1 MKWNLLTALCV
12 LAAANIA
19 MADSWKD
26 YRQKA
31 ATEKKIKK
39 EEGTLLA
46 KASFDIWKQ
55 LGTRRIQE
63 EGTAKFLRSKTG
75 EKAQALCWLA
85 IPENNAVQLS
95 FQIRTAALTDKI
107 HSGQGGLAGLS
118 LEGSNGRRMNFT
130 LQLCYAQGGS
140 WFFNSLPDSLRIDG
154 KPAKFTKVE
163 MVRFAHP
170 DDSMNQ
176 LEIMVGHAR
185 NLLELL
191 ELPYRVISLCTGDL
205 GFGSTKTYDVEVW
218 LPAQNTYREISSCS
232 NCKDFQARR
241 ADIRFKPK
249 GGKTAYAHT
258 LNGSGLPTGRTLAA
272 ILENYQ
278 QKDGSVVIPKAL
290 VPYMG
295 GQEVIEP
302 K

>member
-118 LEGSNGRRMNFT
+118 L
-130 LQLCYAQGGS
+130 
-140 WFFNSLPDSLRIDG
+140 
-154 KPAKFTKVE
+154 
-163 MVRFAHP
+163 
-170 DDSMNQ
+170 
-176 LEIMVGHAR
+176 
-185 NLLELL
+185 
-191 ELPYRVISLCTGDL
+191 
-205 GFGSTKTYDVEVW
+205 
-218 LPAQNTYREISSCS
+218 
-232 NCKDFQARR
+232 
-241 ADIRFKPK
+241 
-249 GGKTAYAHT
+249 
-258 LNGSGLPTGRTLAA
+258 
-272 ILENYQ
+272 
-278 QKDGSVVIPKAL
+278 
-290 VPYMG
+290 
-295 GQEVIEP
+295 
-302 K
+302 